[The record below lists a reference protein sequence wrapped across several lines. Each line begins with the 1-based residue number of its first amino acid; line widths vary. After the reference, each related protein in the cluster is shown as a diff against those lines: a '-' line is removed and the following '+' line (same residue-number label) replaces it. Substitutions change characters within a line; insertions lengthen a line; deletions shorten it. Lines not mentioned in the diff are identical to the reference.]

1 MKKKIHILTGDALKS
16 QLPSTVSGEIIVAR
30 LCLVDGPVAAASE
43 EDLYKIRA
51 SFISENYPGF
61 SKMDCLNNT
70 VLEMRKVEEIPEN
83 STVNLWFEDDLFCQV
98 NFWFIL
104 HLLFQNNK
112 NYNLYLVRPKADSA
126 YSFGTMNQSELMQ
139 ALDNKLIISNK
150 ALILL
155 SQFWRL
161 YQQNELSQL
170 LKLAGELESEFPFLL
185 PAIRAHQDRCVQ
197 PGRPKAAI
205 LSIIEKLDTDAF
217 VPVFQAFCEQEK
229 IYGFGDLQVKRLFDE
244 VQKERIEKNG
254 FRK

>member
-1 MKKKIHILTGDALKS
+1 MNQIFHILNGDALKS
-16 QLPSTVSGEIIVAR
+16 QLPTTISGEIIVAR

-51 SFISENYPGF
+51 AFISENYPGF

-70 VLEMRKVEEIPEN
+70 VSEMGKIKEIPEK

-104 HLLFQNNK
+104 HLLFQNNQD
-112 NYNLYLVRPKADSA
+112 YNIYLVRPKADSA
-126 YSFGTMNQSELMQ
+126 YSFGEMNQSELVQ
-139 ALDNKLIISNK
+139 ALDNKLIISK
-150 ALILL
+150 EAQILL

-205 LSIIEKLDTDAF
+205 LSIMEELDTDAF
-217 VPVFQAFCEQEK
+217 GLVFQAFCQREK

-244 VQKERIEKNG
+244 VQKERTGK
-254 FRK
+254 R